1 MDDYDEHYGGPTDK
15 EKSESEDDDLT
26 EQQEIIIA
34 ELEKTAYE
42 KGYDD
47 EMDASMVSGF
57 AKEFMRKHDLKLC
70 CLCDC
75 IYSGYGHNAQP
86 LANGR
91 CCDNCNA
98 SVVAER
104 ISRHLNI
111 NNADAAAMLE
121 QQAEMIARTLGLD
134 EDSE

>member
-34 ELEKTAYE
+34 ENPELVKSVER
-42 KGYDD
+42 
-47 EMDASMVSGF
+47 SGF
-57 AKEFMRKHDLKLC
+57 AKEFMRKHDLKRCSLC
-70 CLCDC
+70 KC

-86 LANGR
+86 LSNGR